1 MIMRMNRILTVAA
14 LASAML
20 ACSAVKPTSSTTG
33 QAVASDASTLLG
45 SNWQLDGAD
54 RGVLATSPEAQ
65 KITLGFFGDRVAGH
79 AGCNRWFSNYRFEG
93 DRLILEQAAT
103 TMMLCQ
109 GAANE
114 VERAFLELLAKPL
127 TVHAHEGHLQ
137 VEAADG
143 TVLRFLPFK
152 TPPTES
158 P

>member
-1 MIMRMNRILTVAA
+1 MRMNRILAVAA
-14 LASAML
+14 LAAAL
-20 ACSAVKPTSSTTG
+20 VACSTVKPASSTTG
-33 QAVASDASTLLG
+33 GQAEAQDTSTLLG

-54 RGVLATSPEAQ
+54 RGLLATSPEAH

-93 DRLILEQAAT
+93 NRLILEHAAT

-114 VERAFLELLAKPL
+114 VERAFLDLLAKPL
-127 TVHAHEGHLQ
+127 TVYTQVGQLQ

>member
-1 MIMRMNRILTVAA
+1 MRMNRILSVAA
-14 LASAML
+14 LSVAMIGCAAVETAASPA
-20 ACSAVKPTSSTTG
+20 G
-33 QAVASDASTLLG
+33 QVDAQEASTWVG
-45 SNWQLDGAD
+45 SNWQLVGAD
-54 RGVLATSPEAQ
+54 RGLLSTSPEAR

-109 GAANE
+109 DAANA
-114 VERAFLELLAKPL
+114 VERAFLDLLAKPL
-127 TVHAHEGHLQ
+127 TVHTQAGQLQ

-143 TVLRFLPFK
+143 TVLRFQPFK
-152 TPPTES
+152 TPTES